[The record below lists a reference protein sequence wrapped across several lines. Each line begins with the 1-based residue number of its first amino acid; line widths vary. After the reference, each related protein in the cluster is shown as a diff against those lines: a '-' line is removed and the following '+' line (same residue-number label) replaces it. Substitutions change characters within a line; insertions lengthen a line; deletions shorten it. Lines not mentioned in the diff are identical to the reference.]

1 MEDNSLHPPLLLC
14 WQYIG
19 SMMKKLS
26 SSSAY
31 CAAAAALLL
40 YSVAGRLVNAFVVT
54 TIPSASSSSHVVLNA
69 KVIRVCQ
76 SPGCRDDGAQSTLD
90 SLTALAAPGCQVMK
104 GGCVSGC
111 GSGPVVEILPDGE
124 DVMTISSIK
133 RKKVKGDALISLLD
147 ELSDE
152 ETDISSSMRQRL
164 IMGYEQALE
173 AKAAYEA
180 KDYQAAIQSYE
191 DAIQIARNPAMALE
205 EARASVGGD
214 NYDSVKGVNW
224 LVDSFR
230 NSCRARLAL
239 KDVDGARRDAFA
251 ATVFS
256 QNTDADALMCLAEV
270 CQASKDTMGE
280 LQATKAAIAQYQRLE
295 DEYSKPMP
303 GKDAV
308 ARAEAAKIKSNAST
322 VKRELGFRIVKL
334 ERELKASS

>member
-1 MEDNSLHPPLLLC
+1 
-14 WQYIG
+14 
-19 SMMKKLS
+19 MKKLS

-40 YSVAGRLVNAFVVT
+40 YSVAGLLVNAFVVT
-54 TIPSASSSSHVVLNA
+54 TIPSASSSSSHIVLNA

-111 GSGPVVEILPDGE
+111 GSGPIVEILPDVE

-180 KDYQAAIQSYE
+180 KDYQAAIQLYE

-256 QNTDADALMCLAEV
+256 QNTDPDAHMCLAEV